1 MFKSLLI
8 RESDTK
14 VNFEYFLEVQVL
26 KMSITMFF
34 FCLSTIISKVMTKLI
49 MQVFILK
56 IDNCFLKYDQSQKQ
70 RPFTANVTMTFSNP
84 QPEK

>member
-26 KMSITMFF
+26 KMSITKF
-34 FCLSTIISKVMTKLI
+34 FCLLTIISKVMTKLI

-56 IDNCFLKYDQSQKQ
+56 IENCFLKYDQSQKQ

>member
-8 RESDTK
+8 RKSDTK

-26 KMSITMFF
+26 KMSITKF
-34 FCLSTIISKVMTKLI
+34 FCLLTIISKVMTKLI

-70 RPFTANVTMTFSNP
+70 RPFTANVTMTFSSP

>member
-1 MFKSLLI
+1 
-8 RESDTK
+8 
-14 VNFEYFLEVQVL
+14 
-26 KMSITMFF
+26 
-34 FCLSTIISKVMTKLI
+34 MTKLI